1 MTINYKPG
9 GVGKRFLKSRKFLK
23 LINGPVG
30 GGKSTVA
37 LMDLLMRATNQ
48 VPNSLGIRRTRFIL
62 LRNTIA
68 QLKSTVKPLIDQW
81 LVEMMGGTVGHWKLS
96 ENIFVFNLELEDGT
110 KVESEFWMM
119 AADTPDDVR
128 RLLSVE
134 CSAAWVEEAREV
146 DEAVFSG
153 LQGRVNRYPN
163 RAQGGV
169 TYPGV
174 ICSTNAPA
182 IGSFWHGIMT
192 DVPDGWEVFTQPPA
206 LLDDGS
212 LNPDAENLE
221 NLAPD
226 YYENLIS
233 GKSDEWID
241 VYLKNKFGPGNHGQP
256 VYKGSF
262 KKSFHVAEKPLMGIF
277 ASISP
282 LVIGMDNGLTAAA
295 ALTQRDSRGRVNM
308 LDEAYVPK
316 GVTMGVERFL
326 DTILLPKLRSTWSQF
341 TPENIVFVLDPACF
355 HRAQVNEATI
365 ADAVT
370 KRGYTVR
377 KAATNDIPPR
387 IGAVE
392 SLLSKQVDG
401 MGLFL
406 ISPVCT
412 YAIEG
417 MEWGYRF
424 KKGSVESSDAKPD
437 KNHHANL
444 QDAIQYAALYHEGP
458 PVEISRPQRRQI
470 VKVSSKGWT

>member
-9 GVGKRFLKSRKFLK
+9 QTGKDFLKSRSFAK
-23 LINGPVG
+23 LIFGPVG

-37 LMDLLMRATNQ
+37 LMDLILRATNQ
-48 VPNSLGIRRTRFIL
+48 KPNPLGVRRTRFII

-81 LVEMMGGTVGHWKLS
+81 LVEMMGGTVGSWRIS
-96 ENIFVFNLELEDGT
+96 DNIFMFNLALGDGT
-110 KVESEFWMM
+110 TVESEFWMM

-146 DEAVFSG
+146 DEQVFSG

-163 RAQGGV
+163 IAQGGV
-169 TYPGV
+169 TQPGV

-182 IGSFWHGIMT
+182 IGSFWHKVMT
-192 DVPDGWEVFTQPPA
+192 DVPAGWSVFVQPPA

-233 GKSDEWID
+233 GKTEDWVD
-241 VYLKNKFGPGNHGQP
+241 VYLKNKFGPGNYGKP
-256 VYKGSF
+256 VYKASF
-262 KKSFHVAEKPLMGIF
+262 KKSFHVAKAPLEGIF
-277 ASISP
+277 GTLSP
-282 LVIGMDNGLTAAA
+282 LIIGMDNGLTAAA
-295 ALTQRDSRGRVNM
+295 AFMQKDSRGRVNV
-308 LDEAYVPK
+308 LDEAYVPRDE
-316 GVTMGVERFL
+316 TMGVERFL
-326 DTILLPKLRSTWSQF
+326 DTILLPKLKTKWAKF
-341 TPENIVFVLDPACF
+341 KAENVLFVLDPACF
-355 HRAQVNEATI
+355 QRAQVNEKTI
-365 ADAVT
+365 ASAVVD
-370 KRGYTVR
+370 RGYR
-377 KAATNDIPPR
+377 AIAAHSQKIPAR

-392 SLLSKQVDG
+392 NLMAQQIDG
-401 MGLFL
+401 MGLLL

-412 YAIEG
+412 YLIEG

-424 KKGSVESSDAKPD
+424 KKNSGDLSEPTPEKS
-437 KNHHANL
+437 HHANL
-444 QDAIQYAALYHEGP
+444 QDAMQYGALYYTGA
-458 PVEISRPQRRQI
+458 PVVHSKPQRRE
-470 VKVSSKGWT
+470 VKKVSSLGWT